1 MSESMTGSTAVD
13 SPSDRL
19 AALQRGTNTAEALAF
34 FDSLEPVTIDALR
47 GRWRGSELPTG
58 HPLEGLLE
66 RYGWY
71 GKEFIDAE
79 TVHPLLFQD
88 AGGTIVTIDPRKLP
102 MNVAPHVPRAAG
114 AVARHALSV
123 LDPLIGTD
131 KPRARLRNVE
141 CRGKVGATMIYDH
154 LPINDVFRRVDDD
167 TVLGL
172 MDRRGDPVPFFF
184 VLRRDRSG

>member
-1 MSESMTGSTAVD
+1 MTDSAATPQTPSE
-13 SPSDRL
+13 RL
-19 AALQRGTNTAEALAF
+19 AVLERGASTDEALAY
-34 FDSLEPVTIDALR
+34 FDSLQPVTIDQLR

-88 AGGTIVTIDPRKLP
+88 AGGEIVSIDPRKVP
-102 MNVAPHVPRAAG
+102 MTVAPHVPRFAG
-114 AVARHALSV
+114 AVARRALSV
-123 LDPLIGTD
+123 LDPVIGTT

-141 CRGKVGATMIYDH
+141 YRGKVSATMIYDH

-167 TVLGL
+167 TVLGV
-172 MDRRGDPVPFFF
+172 MDRRGDEQPFFF
-184 VLRRDRSG
+184 VLRRVQKA

>member
-1 MSESMTGSTAVD
+1 MTGPVAAQ

-19 AALQRGTNTAEALAF
+19 ALLQRGSTAEEALAF
-34 FDSLEPVTIDALR
+34 FDTLPPVTIEELR

-66 RYGWY
+66 HYGWY

-88 AGGTIVTIDPRKLP
+88 AGGAIVTIDPRKLP
-102 MNVAPHVPRAAG
+102 MKVAPHVPRVAG
-114 AVARHALSV
+114 AVARRALSV
-123 LDPLIGTD
+123 LDPVIGTD

-141 CRGKVGATMIYDH
+141 YRGKIGATMIYDH

-167 TVLGL
+167 TVLGA
-172 MDRRGDPVPFFF
+172 MDRRGDPRPFFF
-184 VLRRDRSG
+184 VLRRDK